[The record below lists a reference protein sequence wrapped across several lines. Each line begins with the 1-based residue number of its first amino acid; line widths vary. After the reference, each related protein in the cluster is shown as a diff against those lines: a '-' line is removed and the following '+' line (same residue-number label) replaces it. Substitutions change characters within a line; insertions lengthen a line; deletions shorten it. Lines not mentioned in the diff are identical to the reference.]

1 MMGGGVQ
8 KIRYRQFRGSKMTK
22 NCRRLLWMAPMSKM
36 KRTLFFG
43 RHGIL
48 IFSCLLF
55 VLFEKTKPDVFVLS
69 LSLCYTMASLGNYC
83 SKIIC
88 LQKKVEM
95 GQKNILL
102 SCECWQTFVLIL
114 LLTLQMFTGVY
125 RVIKGFF
132 CKICRENPI
141 IKIKF
146 PCNL

>member
-1 MMGGGVQ
+1 MKIINFYYSDYWGPEVVQ
-8 KIRYRQFRGSKMTK
+8 SSCYRKVIGAEFTHLHIPSM
-22 NCRRLLWMAPMSKM
+22 
-36 KRTLFFG
+36 G

-102 SCECWQTFVLIL
+102 SCECWQTFVLTL